1 MPKTTP
7 AGGADVIAVAAS
19 RRLAETDLNRLA
31 PRLGL
36 YTYWCRE
43 AFAAGE
49 RWNYKTH
56 SHSFFEMHLC
66 RGGSCVLQLPHGTV
80 TLKKGQLL
88 LLPPHMPHTLLDLSA
103 DFRKF
108 VWGFKAPQA
117 SGATLA
123 AALSSPQPTAA
134 SPETDRAVDLL
145 LSLAAAP
152 SDGAYAV
159 MVGQLE
165 LLYVLSL
172 RRFVPQR
179 QETAAHDAADCLPA
193 VRQFMID
200 NLSCGFTVREIA
212 AQFYMSERQF
222 YRLCVKG
229 AGMTPRALRE
239 SIQMEKIRALLSETD
254 MPHAAIAAEVGFAD
268 AFALGRFFKRHEG
281 LPPAA
286 YRRALN
292 VRMR

>member
-7 AGGADVIAVAAS
+7 AGGTDVTAVAAS
-19 RRLAETDLNRLA
+19 RRLGETDLNRPA

-49 RWNYKTH
+49 RWNYRTH

-108 VWGFKAPQA
+108 VWGFKAPQS
-117 SGATLA
+117 SGAALA
-123 AALSSPQPTAA
+123 TALSSPQPTAA
-134 SPETDRAVDLL
+134 LPETDRAVDLL

-165 LLYVLSL
+165 LLYVLAL
-172 RRFVPQR
+172 RCFLPQR

-229 AGMTPRALRE
+229 ACPPGRA
-239 SIQMEKIRALLSETD
+239 RATS
-254 MPHAAIAAEVGFAD
+254 
-268 AFALGRFFKRHEG
+268 
-281 LPPAA
+281 
-286 YRRALN
+286 RA
-292 VRMR
+292 VSRW